1 MRVHDHVRL
10 WDEERIISVSEKSG
24 APGVG
29 DNELVA
35 QVVAQQDANAFG
47 ELVRRHQSQVRN
59 FLRKLS
65 RDYVLADDLA
75 QDAFLHAWDK
85 LHTFTGQGSFI
96 GWLLKVA
103 YTTFLQSKRKSRR
116 YVEILAEV
124 GDDADTRGSRYTE
137 DSDEISDLDKFLA
150 VLTEEE
156 RAVMILSYA
165 CGLSH
170 REIGDAANMP
180 IGTVKSIIF
189 RGKEKVRESF
199 GIEDHN
205 YG

>member
-1 MRVHDHVRL
+1 MSDT
-10 WDEERIISVSEKSG
+10 
-24 APGVG
+24 
-29 DNELVA
+29 ELVA
-35 QVVAQQDANAFG
+35 QVLAQQDTNAFG

-85 LHTFTGQGSFI
+85 LHTFTGKGTFI

-103 YTTFLQSKRKSRR
+103 YTTFLQSKRKSNR
-116 YVEILAEV
+116 YNEIMAEI
-124 GDDADTRGSRYTE
+124 GSEADARGARHTDE
-137 DSDEISDLDKFLA
+137 SDEISDLDKFLA

-170 REIGDAANMP
+170 REIGDAANLP

-199 GIEDHN
+199 GIEDHK
-205 YG
+205 YGG

>member
-1 MRVHDHVRL
+1 VALRRRREIDLNAGPDNDPNEVDHYLVSRV
-10 WDEERIISVSEKSG
+10 
-24 APGVG
+24 
-29 DNELVA
+29 
-35 QVVAQQDANAFG
+35 VVQQDANAFG

-59 FLRKLS
+59 FLRKLT
-65 RDYVLADDLA
+65 RDSVLADDLS
-75 QDAFLHAWDK
+75 QDCFLHAWNK
-85 LHTFTGQGSFI
+85 VHTYTGKGTFI

-103 YTTFLQSKRKSRR
+103 YTTFLQSKRKSNR
-116 YVEILAEV
+116 YSEILEEV
-124 GDDADTRGSRYTE
+124 GRAEDVVGARVNK
-137 DSDEISDLDKFLA
+137 DSDEITDLDKLLS

-170 REIGDAANMP
+170 REIGDAADLP

-189 RGKEKVRESF
+189 RGKQKIRTNFE
-199 GIEDHN
+199 IEDHK